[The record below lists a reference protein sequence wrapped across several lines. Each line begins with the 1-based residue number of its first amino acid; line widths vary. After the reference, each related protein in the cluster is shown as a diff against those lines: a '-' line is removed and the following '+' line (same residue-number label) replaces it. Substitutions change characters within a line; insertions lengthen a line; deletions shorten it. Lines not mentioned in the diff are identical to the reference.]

1 VSIVSTP
8 CVSPL
13 LARTLAARLRDAV
26 AAGEQLSSFAFAE
39 GMPAPGPEL
48 CDGEEPAAAHDFLL
62 RVLHAVSEPLNWQI
76 LATVVA
82 RRPPA
87 LGGEA
92 PEQPGEELAGE
103 APEQPGEELAGEADA
118 QAGEAGAAA
127 IAMDELAAA
136 LSAPRLMVAER
147 VGALIGVGLLARDL
161 EHDRVLCSPA
171 GEALFDLVCELE
183 AEIARWLSRRRRR

>member
-1 VSIVSTP
+1 VSVVSTP

-26 AAGEQLSSFAFAE
+26 AAGEQLASFAFAE
-39 GMPAPGPEL
+39 GTPAPGAEL

-62 RVLHAVSEPLNWQI
+62 RVLHAVSEPVNWRI
-76 LATVVA
+76 LATV
-82 RRPPA
+82 
-87 LGGEA
+87 LGERA
-92 PEQPGEELAGE
+92 PR
-103 APEQPGEELAGEADA
+103 ADA
-118 QAGEAGAAA
+118 QEGELGGTIA
-127 IAMDELAAA
+127 IGMDELAAA
-136 LSAPRLMVAER
+136 LGTPRVVAAER
-147 VGALIGVGLLARDL
+147 VAALIGVGLLAREL